1 MKCRSTLQSA
11 IFVFFKEVYLNVDA
25 LLYVMHAHLYAQCTI
40 HKRMHSTLMQT
51 LAQDTQPDI
60 HMQLV
65 YAVTITVD
73 PDPCIALHF
82 AYTQKHKNQST

>member
-1 MKCRSTLQSA
+1 M
-11 IFVFFKEVYLNVDA
+11 FFKEVYLNVDA

-73 PDPCIALHF
+73 PDPCIALHCISL
-82 AYTQKHKNQST
+82 THKSTKTKVHKSYRFK

>member
-1 MKCRSTLQSA
+1 MHNAQFTL
-11 IFVFFKEVYLNVDA
+11 
-25 LLYVMHAHLYAQCTI
+25 H
-40 HKRMHSTLMQT
+40 MHSTLMQT

-73 PDPCIALHF
+73 PDPAPCIAFRLHTK
-82 AYTQKHKNQST
+82 AQKPKYINHIVSNDF

>member
-40 HKRMHSTLMQT
+40 HNAQAHMHSTLMQA

-60 HMQLV
+60 HMYMYQL
-65 YAVTITVD
+65 
-73 PDPCIALHF
+73 L
-82 AYTQKHKNQST
+82 